1 MHVLIPAGPDTV
13 EEYLAD
19 TIDSIN
25 HHIGIANCVVA
36 IIDDSQGG
44 RIRACVESL
53 PKTLVLTPSDTSVQR
68 STRGSL
74 FMKQASVLR
83 QLVRQ
88 YSFDILLRLDTDALL
103 TGDAPHEDVLAFL
116 QSRPDVGMVGA
127 FKRRGDGS
135 DKTLAMVAKGRE
147 ITREMRL
154 SAALRDFALVRQ
166 MRRLVK
172 RAERHGYT
180 RGDMCTGGALFF
192 APAALREMDR
202 QGMFEL
208 DAFNRSHLM
217 DDTILALL
225 CCAAGYRLSD
235 LPEASDILAVNWR
248 GLPMPLDA
256 IVSRNK
262 KVLHPVKTEDA
273 AMEPLVRAYFR
284 HHRRAIRQHLQ
295 EHRDFECRGRGSNP
309 HGPKATGF

>member
-1 MHVLIPAGPDTV
+1 MTYVRCVVLIPAGPDTV

-19 TIDSIN
+19 TIDSVN
-25 HHIGIANCVVA
+25 HHIGIPNCVVA
-36 IIDDSQGG
+36 VIDDSPGG
-44 RIRACVESL
+44 RIQAFVKSV
-53 PKTLVLTPSDTSVQR
+53 PNTLVVTSSHASVQR

-83 QLVRQ
+83 QLLRH
-88 YSFDILLRLDTDALL
+88 YSFDILVRMDTDALL

-135 DKTLAMVAKGRE
+135 DKTLAMAAKGRE
-147 ITREMRL
+147 VTREMRL

-166 MRRLVK
+166 LRRLVK

-208 DAFNRSHLM
+208 DAFNRSQLM
-217 DDTILALL
+217 DDTILGIL
-225 CCAAGYRLSD
+225 CCAAGYRLAD
-235 LPEASDILAVNWR
+235 LPEGRDILAVNWR

-273 AMEPLVRAYFR
+273 TVEPMVRDYFRRRRVRA
-284 HHRRAIRQHLQ
+284 
-295 EHRDFECRGRGSNP
+295 
-309 HGPKATGF
+309 